1 MREHQRGLWRFL
13 RVLGARDDEAADLL
27 QETFVQLLRT
37 PFEDRGPAALHRW
50 LRTTARN
57 LYYAHC
63 RSVRRS
69 PIALDP
75 TAVEAA
81 LARYERDDDGAGYRR
96 ALARCL
102 ETLPQRQRELLE
114 AHVGGTDLPTL
125 AAGHDLAPEALRSL
139 RLAPTRALTLAE
151 LAPLAKFPALQRLGI
166 VGLNATL
173 RRQLQELLPRAQI
186 GDEAW

>member
-1 MREHQRGLWRFL
+1 MTELDRPPAPAPASPATAPAAAAMREHQRGLWRFL

-27 QETFVQLLRT
+27 QETFVQMLRT

-57 LYYAHC
+57 LFYAHC

-81 LARYERDDDGAGYRR
+81 LARYERDDDGAGYRH

-139 RLAPTRALTLAE
+139 
-151 LAPLAKFPALQRLGI
+151 
-166 VGLNATL
+166 L
-173 RRQLQELLPRAQI
+173 RRCKQVLRTCIDRRLHDEPR
-186 GDEAW
+186 

>member
-1 MREHQRGLWRFL
+1 MTELDRPEPPAPAWPATGPAAAAMREHQRGLWRFL

-57 LYYAHC
+57 LFYAHC
-63 RSVRRS
+63 RAVRRS

-75 TAVEAA
+75 VAVETA
-81 LARYERDDDGAGYRR
+81 LARYERDDDGVSYRH

-114 AHVGGTDLPTL
+114 GHVGGSDLPTL
-125 AAGHDLAPEALRSL
+125 AAEHDLAPEALRSL
-139 RLAPTRALTLAE
+139 
-151 LAPLAKFPALQRLGI
+151 
-166 VGLNATL
+166 L
-173 RRQLQELLPRAQI
+173 RRCKQALRTCIDRRLHDDPR
-186 GDEAW
+186 

>member
-1 MREHQRGLWRFL
+1 MTELDRPEPTAPASPANGPAAAEMHQHQRSLWRFL

-37 PFEDRGPAALHRW
+37 PFEDRGPAALQSW

-57 LYYAHC
+57 LFYAHC
-63 RSVRRS
+63 RAVRRS

-81 LARYERDDDGAGYRR
+81 LARYERDDDGAGYRH

-114 AHVGGTDLPTL
+114 AHVGGSDLPTL
-125 AAGHDLAPEALRSL
+125 AAEHDLAPEALRSL
-139 RLAPTRALTLAE
+139 
-151 LAPLAKFPALQRLGI
+151 
-166 VGLNATL
+166 L
-173 RRQLQELLPRAQI
+173 RRCKQALRTCIDRRLHD
-186 GDEAW
+186 DER